1 MINYIWLALLLTG
14 LITGVLTGHLE
25 AVTAATFEACKT
37 AIMTIALPLSGI
49 MALWLGIMRLAEKSG
64 MLEKLA
70 SFLRPLLIRLFPD
83 VPPNHPAMGSM
94 VMNIAANMLGLANA
108 ATPLGLRAMQDLQS
122 LNRRPETAT
131 NAMCTFLAINTSSV
145 QLIPATAVG
154 ILAAAG
160 AIHPSSIIGTA
171 MVATA
176 SSCIAGITAAKLL
189 QRLPFFALPP
199 YTLSE
204 QQILSKPSTL
214 SPQLAITNQ
223 PSPFTETLKNLSP
236 LKKIVL
242 LSFIG
247 VFIYAAWKLVGT
259 PRNTPVAPWVAII
272 EAISLLAIPFLI
284 GFFPLY
290 AFLRGVAVYEE
301 FVEGA
306 KEGFQVALRIFPY
319 LVAILVAIG
328 IFRAAGGI
336 DFLSHL
342 LAPFLDLIGLPS
354 QLLPLILVRPLSG
367 SAATGLFAEIVKS
380 AGPDSF
386 ISQLAGTILGSTE
399 TTFYVLAVYFGSVAI
414 KRSRHA
420 LAAGLIADTVGVAA
434 SLVVCHFVLK

>member
-1 MINYIWLALLLTG
+1 MINILWLLLLLGG
-14 LITGVLTGHLE
+14 LITGALNGHLE
-25 AVTAATFEACKT
+25 AVTAAIFDASKT

-49 MALWLGIMRLAEKSG
+49 MALWLGMMRLAEKSG
-64 MLEKLA
+64 LLEKLA
-70 SFLRPLLIRLFPD
+70 HLLRPLLTRLFPD
-83 VPPNHPAMGSM
+83 VPADHPAMGSM
-94 VMNIAANMLGLANA
+94 LMNIAANMLGLANA

-122 LNRRPETAT
+122 LNKKPDTAT

-145 QLIPATAVG
+145 QLIPATAIG

-160 AIHPSSIIGTA
+160 AIHPSSIIGTTL
-171 MVATA
+171 VATA
-176 SSCIAGITAAKLL
+176 SSCVAGITAAKLL
-189 QRLPFFALPP
+189 QRLPCFAIP
-199 YTLSE
+199 LSSVTE
-204 QQILSKPSTL
+204 EKKPLLEPHEVSV
-214 SPQLAITNQ
+214 SNK
-223 PSPFTETLKNLSP
+223 SSSETI
-236 LKKIVL
+236 LKKITP
-242 LSFIG
+242 LSFSKKIILFLFGSFFLYAFVKLIG
-247 VFIYAAWKLVGT
+247 KSPQASPWINGI
-259 PRNTPVAPWVAII
+259 NTL
-272 EAISLLAIPFLI
+272 SLLAIPFLI

-328 IFRAAGGI
+328 VFRAAGGI

-342 LAPFLDLIGLPS
+342 LAPLLDRIGLPS

-380 AGPDSF
+380 AGPNSF
-386 ISQLAGTILGSTE
+386 VSQLAGTILGSTE
-399 TTFYVLAVYFGSVAI
+399 TTFYVLAVYFGSIAI

-420 LAAGLIADTVGVAA
+420 LAAGLIADTVGVVV
-434 SLVVCHFVLK
+434 SLIICHYVLG

>member
-1 MINYIWLALLLTG
+1 MINILWLLLLLGG
-14 LITGVLTGHLE
+14 LITGALNGHLE
-25 AVTAATFEACKT
+25 AVTSAIFDASKT

-49 MALWLGIMRLAEKSG
+49 MALWLGMMRLAEKSG
-64 MLEKLA
+64 FLEKLA
-70 SFLRPLLIRLFPD
+70 HLLRPLLTRLFPD
-83 VPPNHPAMGSM
+83 VPVDHPAMGSM
-94 VMNIAANMLGLANA
+94 LMNIAANMLGLANA

-122 LNRRPETAT
+122 LNKKPDTAS

-145 QLIPATAVG
+145 QLIPTTAIG

-160 AIHPSSIIGTA
+160 AIHPSSIIGTTF
-171 MVATA
+171 VATA

-189 QRLPFFALPP
+189 QRLPCFAISYSSVVAEKQSLLVSHKTNVSTHSSPGTILEKTP
-199 YTLSE
+199 SLSF
-204 QQILSKPSTL
+204 S
-214 SPQLAITNQ
+214 
-223 PSPFTETLKNLSP
+223 
-236 LKKIVL
+236 KKIIL
-242 LSFIG
+242 LFFSALF
-247 VFIYAAWKLVGT
+247 FYAFLKLMG
-259 PRNTPVAPWVAII
+259 RAPVVSPWINGINAL
-272 EAISLLAIPFLI
+272 SLLAIPFLL

-290 AFLRGVAVYEE
+290 AFLKGVAVYEE

-328 IFRAAGGI
+328 VFRAAGGI
-336 DFLSHL
+336 DFLSSL
-342 LAPFLDLIGLPS
+342 LAPLLDRIGLPS

-380 AGPDSF
+380 AGPNSF
-386 ISQLAGTILGSTE
+386 VSQLAGTILGSTE

-420 LAAGLIADTVGVAA
+420 LAAGLVADTMGVIV
-434 SLVVCHFVLK
+434 SLIVCHYVLR